1 MLHSIPVVG
10 QSVENQFKSQLDEA
24 AHDITNAGYIVALEG
39 AGFSVESGLPPYRGP
54 GGLWT
59 K

>member
-54 GGLWT
+54 GG
-59 K
+59 